1 MARRKKKLP
10 LVTAPRLQDT
20 AVRKKRVLLDM
31 ALLLLVMEKRRKVKP
46 LDTVNNTGN

>member
-1 MARRKKKLP
+1 MLRAMVRRQLRKLPRVMARRKKTL
-10 LVTAPRLQDT
+10 
-20 AVRKKRVLLDM
+20 LLDM